1 MDKVRPVEAALL
13 IGVLSVVLNPFA
25 PRVEMGSITIHLSPV
40 DMVFLAVGASAL
52 LLRWREA
59 RGILQRNRT
68 YFLLSGLFLLSVLL
82 SALLS
87 PHPAVSLK
95 DTVQVTGYLWVLP
108 FVLAYSPNVPWVYRN
123 GGKVLVLLSSLLLL
137 PYFYLYGW
145 VRFNP
150 FNLHPNFTGFLFA
163 LFAVV
168 LAHYGSTTL
177 SVLSVLITSMTFSRS
192 AMGSLFSA
200 LILKGFLTRRR
211 MAFYLTSALLTAT
224 LLFVSPYALRGF
236 LVARDYVRNHVLP
249 VAAQEEEFK
258 PAIGVV
264 RGKSYEIL
272 RVLMWKATYDMW
284 RKRPLVGIGFGRYRE
299 EWREECSRG
308 ELPKEV
314 CTKWVE
320 NVDPH
325 NVFVQVL
332 SETGVLGA
340 TTFLLLLLF
349 VLLRVLREPLSLT
362 VFLMTL
368 LFGLLQPFPLFTRN
382 LAPLVWLLL
391 FYGGVVKWKGS

>member
-1 MDKVRPVEAALL
+1 M
-13 IGVLSVVLNPFA
+13 
-25 PRVEMGSITIHLSPV
+25 
-40 DMVFLAVGASAL
+40 
-52 LLRWREA
+52 
-59 RGILQRNRT
+59 
-68 YFLLSGLFLLSVLL
+68 
-82 SALLS
+82 
-87 PHPAVSLK
+87 
-95 DTVQVTGYLWVLP
+95 
-108 FVLAYSPNVPWVYRN
+108 
-123 GGKVLVLLSSLLLL
+123 
-137 PYFYLYGW
+137 
-145 VRFNP
+145 
-150 FNLHPNFTGFLFA
+150 
-163 LFAVV
+163 
-168 LAHYGSTTL
+168 
-177 SVLSVLITSMTFSRS
+177 
-192 AMGSLFSA
+192 
-200 LILKGFLTRRR
+200 
-211 MAFYLTSALLTAT
+211 
-224 LLFVSPYALRGF
+224 
-236 LVARDYVRNHVLP
+236 
-249 VAAQEEEFK
+249 
-258 PAIGVV
+258 V